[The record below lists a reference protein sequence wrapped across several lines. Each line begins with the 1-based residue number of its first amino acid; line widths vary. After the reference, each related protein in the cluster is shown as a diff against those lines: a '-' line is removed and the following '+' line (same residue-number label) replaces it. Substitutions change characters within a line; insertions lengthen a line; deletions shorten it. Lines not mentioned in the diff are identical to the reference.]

1 MIFNSFSV
9 IAIIG
14 LVSIIIG
21 NISIYK
27 EKRIRKKYTY
37 PLMILGGILLEIY
50 SIYINNIIFSV
61 LQGIF
66 ILSAIYGLI
75 KINKIIKK

>member
-50 SIYINNIIFSV
+50 SIYINDIIFSV